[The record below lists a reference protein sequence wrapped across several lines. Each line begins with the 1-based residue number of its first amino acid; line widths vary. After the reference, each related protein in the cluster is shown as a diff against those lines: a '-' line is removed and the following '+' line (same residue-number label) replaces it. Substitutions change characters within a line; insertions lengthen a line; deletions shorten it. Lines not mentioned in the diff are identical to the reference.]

1 MKRLAVG
8 ILAHVDAGKTTLSE
22 GLLFHSGMIKQM
34 GRVDAQNAFLDTE
47 ELERARGIT
56 IFSKQAVM
64 KMEDAVITLVD
75 TPGHVDFSA
84 EMERS
89 LWIMDYAVLVISG
102 ADGVQGHTLTLWRL
116 LERYHIPVFLFVNK
130 MDQPQTERDALLKQL
145 QKHFGGGCVDFTDT
159 QTEAFMEQIAVCD
172 EQLMEDYLEGGEI
185 VTEQIQEL
193 IVQRKVFP
201 CYFGSALKDDGVKE
215 FLQGL
220 FMYTQDRK
228 DSAKP
233 PAKAYT
239 KKGALRQ
246 DAGDGALS
254 NAQPGFGARVFK
266 IARDVQGNRLTYMK
280 ITSGVLKTRDMV
292 VKYNRGKTEWEEK
305 NHQIRI
311 YSGEQFEVVQ
321 EAEAGCVCA
330 VTGLTKTRPGDGL
343 GCENQAELPVLEPVL
358 TYCVELPEDVDA
370 AVILPKLLE
379 LEEENPELHVIWMEE
394 TKSIQISMMGEV
406 QIEILTKLILERYGI
421 CVKFD
426 KGDIVYKETIRN
438 VVEGVGHFEPLRHYA
453 EVHLLLEPGEPGSGM
468 QFMADCSED
477 VLGRNWQRLIL
488 THLEEREHIG
498 VLTGSALTDMRITVV
513 SGRAHTKHT
522 EGGDFRQATYRAVRQ
537 GLMQADSVLLEPYYD
552 FRMEL
557 PMDMVGRAM
566 YDIEN
571 MSGTVNPPGIEGEM
585 AVLTGQAPVAAMR
598 DYQITLTS
606 YTKGRGSLLCT
617 LKGYDVCHNSEE
629 VIAAMTYNA
638 EEDTANPSS
647 SVFCSHGAGFIVP
660 WNQVKDYMHVESCLE
675 HLHDGSMEPEYD
687 EAALNDIRNRRAEV
701 FEYSID
707 EEQIEAILNRTFHA
721 NENAKKHWVRPA
733 KPVSVETGKRRTPK
747 KPSEK
752 YMIVDGY
759 NIVHAWED
767 LNCLVEDNLDGA
779 RMKLLDILSNYQA
792 VTKIETIVVFDA
804 YKVKGSLGEM
814 FDYHNV
820 HVVYTKEAET
830 ADTYIEKLTHKISK
844 DYQVTV
850 ATSDGLVQLITRGNN
865 CTVMS
870 ARELKEDIER
880 ASDSIRKYL
889 S

>member
-1 MKRLAVG
+1 MKRLAAG

-22 GLLFHSGMIKQM
+22 SLLFHSGMIKQM

-64 KMEDAVITLVD
+64 KMDDAVITLVD

-102 ADGVQGHTLTLWRL
+102 ADGIQGHTLTLWRL
-116 LERYHIPVFLFVNK
+116 LERYKIPVFLFINK
-130 MDQPQTERDALLKQL
+130 MDQPGTEQNALLAEL
-145 QKHFGGGCVDFTDT
+145 QNHFGSGCVDFTDT
-159 QTEAFMEQIAVCD
+159 QTEVFIEQIAVCD
-172 EQLMEDYLEGGEI
+172 EQLMEEYLEGGDI
-185 VTEQIQEL
+185 TVEQIQEL
-193 IVQRKVFP
+193 IAQRKVFP
-201 CYFGSALKDDGVKE
+201 CYFGSALKDEGVE
-215 FLQGL
+215 AFLQGFL
-220 FMYTQDRK
+220 MYTKERGGSIKLLAKSDRNEE
-228 DSAKP
+228 
-233 PAKAYT
+233 T
-239 KKGALRQ
+239 RIQ
-246 DAGDGALS
+246 DASGGSMLNMQQS
-254 NAQPGFGARVFK
+254 FGARVFK
-266 IARDVQGNRLTYMK
+266 IARDAQGNRLTYMK
-280 ITSGVLKTRDMV
+280 ITSGVLKIRDVV
-292 VKYNRGKTEWEEK
+292 VKYSRGKTEWEEK
-305 NHQIRI
+305 NNQIRI
-311 YSGEQFEVVQ
+311 YSGEHFEVVQ
-321 EAEAGCVCA
+321 KAEAGCVCA

-358 TYCVELPEDVDA
+358 TYSVELPEDMDA
-370 AVILPKLLE
+370 AVMLPKLLE
-379 LEEENPELHVIWMEE
+379 LEEEEPELHVIWVEE

-421 CVKFD
+421 SVKFD

-438 VVEGVGHFEPLRHYA
+438 TVEGVGHFEPLRHYA

-477 VLGRNWQRLIL
+477 VLSKNWQRLIL

-557 PMDMVGRAM
+557 PMEMVGRAM

-571 MSGTVNPPGIEGEM
+571 MSGTVNPPQIEGEM
-585 AVLTGQAPVAAMR
+585 AVLTGNAPVATMR
-598 DYQITLTS
+598 DYQITLSS
-606 YTKGRGSLLCT
+606 YTRGMGSLLCT
-617 LKGYDVCHNSEE
+617 LKGYDECHNFEE
-629 VIAAMTYNA
+629 VVTAMKYNA
-638 EEDTANPSS
+638 EEDMENLSS
-647 SVFCSHGAGFIVP
+647 SVFCAHGAGFIVP
-660 WNQVKDYMHVESCLE
+660 WNQVKDYMHVESCFGNSHREKQEKE
-675 HLHDGSMEPEYD
+675 HY
-687 EAALNDIRNRRAEV
+687 ANALNNMEHQKAEIV
-701 FEYSID
+701 EYSID
-707 EEQIEAILNRTFHA
+707 EEQIQAILDRTFHA
-721 NENAKKHWVRPA
+721 NENTKKQWKRHSNPLPVVTGRRQP
-733 KPVSVETGKRRTPK
+733 KPKY
-747 KPSEK
+747 SEK

-767 LNCLVEDNLDGA
+767 LKCLVEDNLDGA
-779 RMKLLDILSNYQA
+779 RLRLLDILSNYQA
-792 VTKIETIVVFDA
+792 VTKLETIVVFDA
-804 YKVKGSLGEM
+804 YKVKGNLGEM

-830 ADTYIEKLTHKISK
+830 ADAYIEKLTHEISK
-844 DYQVTV
+844 DYQVIV

-880 ASDSIRKYL
+880 INDSIRKYL